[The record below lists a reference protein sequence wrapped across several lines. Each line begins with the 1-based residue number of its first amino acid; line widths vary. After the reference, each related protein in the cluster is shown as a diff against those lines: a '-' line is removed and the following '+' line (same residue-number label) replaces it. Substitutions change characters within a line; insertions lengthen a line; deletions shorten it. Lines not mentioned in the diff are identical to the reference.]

1 MVLNMPGIAGP
12 VAWNGFARIV
22 DIIFIDSEC
31 WLRVSLGVAH
41 SVIRLFSHSKSAIC
55 QKITDSGKILAG
67 NLKDQWKFSSW
78 ALDGFIN
85 FNSDSL
91 DKGDSRNN
99 AH

>member
-55 QKITDSGKILAG
+55 QKTPVRFWQEILKI
-67 NLKDQWKFSSW
+67 NE
-78 ALDGFIN
+78 
-85 FNSDSL
+85 SL
-91 DKGDSRNN
+91 VVGPWMVLLISI
-99 AH
+99 AIP